1 MGMIAVP
8 ELPWRKV
15 FGVAAVIV
23 LHIAVIAVL
32 LRATIVQRIFRP
44 APGETILLLQPPP
57 PKPEVKRVEPP
68 ALLPAPVLKLPDYRG
83 LTIPLTKDENARAG
97 SGLGFQLFDCRI
109 ENLSRLTDE
118 QRAQCAKSS
127 IAPKPD
133 DSADFADHTNHAR
146 DAARWAREKERKNQP
161 GLLPCASSQS
171 IFATLSTGTI
181 LCLAHGAIS
190 GFDLDARPLYG
201 ERPEETHIPNG
212 GDPHP
217 VYTDP
222 DH

>member
-23 LHIAVIAVL
+23 LHIVIVAVL

-44 APGETILLLQPPP
+44 APRETILLLTPPP
-57 PKPEVKRVEPP
+57 PKPVVKPVEPP
-68 ALLPAPVLKLPDYRG
+68 ARLLAPALKLPDYRG
-83 LTIPLTKDENARAG
+83 LTFPLTKDENAKPG
-97 SGLGFQLFDCRI
+97 FSLGFQLFDCRL
-109 ENLSRLTDE
+109 ENLSKLTDE
-118 QRAQCAKSS
+118 QRALCAKSS
-127 IAPKPD
+127 TAPKPD
-133 DSADFADHTNHAR
+133 DSVDFADHTNRAR
-146 DAARWAREKERKNQP
+146 DATRWAREKERKNLP

-190 GFDLDARPLYG
+190 GFDLDAQPLYN
-201 ERPEETHIPNG
+201 ERPEDTHIPNG
-212 GDPHP
+212 GDPP
-217 VYTDP
+217 PAYTEP